1 MFSGREGASAD
12 RFRRTNAFTEQRR
25 SARLSNHT
33 SRFGPAAMSL
43 STTLV
48 RRTTVALSLVSLW
61 AHAGAAQNSQVS
73 LADAS
78 HKFLSPGMQGFEA
91 RRKAGIGQFI
101 TDSALRAASGSRLS
115 QLLVL
120 HMPGIVI
127 GNGGSYGEFP
137 ISSRVCSGIS
147 CSTPRCYVRMYID
160 GMLVFDGTPQ
170 QRNAQG
176 VELSTFKPNDLSG
189 IEYYAG
195 PAGLPAR
202 FAGMNADCGTLLFWS
217 RDS

>member
-1 MFSGREGASAD
+1 
-12 RFRRTNAFTEQRR
+12 
-25 SARLSNHT
+25 
-33 SRFGPAAMSL
+33 MSL
-43 STTLV
+43 PTALV
-48 RRTTVALSLVSLW
+48 RRIVVALSFVSLS
-61 AHAGAAQNSQVS
+61 ARAGTAQNSQVS
-73 LADAS
+73 LAEAS
-78 HKFLSPGMQGFEA
+78 HKFLSPGMQGFED

-101 TDSALRAASGSRLS
+101 TDSTLRAASGSRLS
-115 QLLVL
+115 QLLVV

-137 ISSRVCSGIS
+137 ISSRVCNGMS

-160 GMLVFDGTPQ
+160 GMLVFDGSPQ

-176 VELSTFKPNDLSG
+176 IELSTFKPNDLSG

-202 FAGMNADCGTLLFWS
+202 FAGMNSDCGTLLFWS
-217 RDS
+217 RES

>member
-1 MFSGREGASAD
+1 
-12 RFRRTNAFTEQRR
+12 
-25 SARLSNHT
+25 
-33 SRFGPAAMSL
+33 MSL

-48 RRTTVALSLVSLW
+48 RRTAVALSLVSLC
-61 AHAGAAQNSQVS
+61 ARAGTAQNSQVS

-91 RRKAGIGQFI
+91 RRKTGIGQFI
-101 TDSALRAASGSRLS
+101 TDSTLRAASGSRLS
-115 QLLVL
+115 QLLVM

-160 GMLVFDGTPQ
+160 GMLAFDGTNE
-170 QRNAQG
+170 QRNSHG
-176 VELSTFKPNDLSG
+176 IELSTFKPEDLSG

-195 PAGLPAR
+195 PSGLPAR
-202 FAGMNADCGTLLFWS
+202 FAGMNSECGTLLFWS

>member
-1 MFSGREGASAD
+1 MNLP
-12 RFRRTNAFTEQRR
+12 TAF
-25 SARLSNHT
+25 
-33 SRFGPAAMSL
+33 
-43 STTLV
+43 V
-48 RRTTVALSLVSLW
+48 RRTAVALTLVSLW
-61 AHAGAAQNSQVS
+61 AHAGTAQNSQVS
-73 LADAS
+73 LAEAS
-78 HKFLSPGMQGFEA
+78 HKFLSPAMQGFED

-115 QLLVL
+115 QLLVQ

-160 GMLVFDGTPQ
+160 GMLVFDGAPL
-170 QRNAQG
+170 QRNSQG
-176 VELSTFKPNDLSG
+176 VELSTFKPDDLSG
-189 IEYYAG
+189 VEYYAG

-202 FAGMNADCGTLLFWS
+202 FAGFNSECGTLLFWS